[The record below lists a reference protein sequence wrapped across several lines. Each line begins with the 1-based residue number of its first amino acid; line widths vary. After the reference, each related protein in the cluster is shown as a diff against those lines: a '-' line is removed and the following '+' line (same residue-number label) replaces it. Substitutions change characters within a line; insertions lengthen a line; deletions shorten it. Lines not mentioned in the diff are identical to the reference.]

1 MKDPKHT
8 ASWSDTLT
16 LRVQYQE
23 SRTPLEDRKARLPST
38 AAGLVCGPP
47 VTNQPFQPVVTS
59 GDDLEHF
66 DSDGFPKDCEV
77 MRFSPSDLT
86 TLRSIPPT
94 SLVLLLTPV
103 MTPVMAKKAGT
114 TSEST
119 DPFEFF
125 GRELSKL
132 HHRLRHVPYVPK
144 VGLTKTHASFIE
156 QAAAIIVVNC
166 EPIDSDS
173 QSLASQYDFAKAVLK
188 EKLDYE
194 SECEDEDEVPLVLL
208 RFGPNGEE
216 SDDDDDDDCSGEH
229 SHRNMRF
236 SNVLYASNPTKSNVT
251 KAARLLFKA

>member
-1 MKDPKHT
+1 M
-8 ASWSDTLT
+8 
-16 LRVQYQE
+16 
-23 SRTPLEDRKARLPST
+23 PST
-38 AAGLVCGPP
+38 AAGLISGDPA
-47 VTNQPFQPVVTS
+47 TNQQFQPVVTS
-59 GDDLEHF
+59 SDDLEHF
-66 DSDGFPKDCEV
+66 DSDRLPKDCEV

-94 SLVLLLTPV
+94 ALVLLLTPV
-103 MTPVMAKKAGT
+103 LTPVMAKKAGT
-114 TSEST
+114 ISEST

-144 VGLTKTHASFIE
+144 VGLTKTHTSFIE

-173 QSLASQYDFAKAVLK
+173 HSLASQYDFAKAVLK

-208 RFGPNGEE
+208 RFEPNKEE
-216 SDDDDDDDCSGEH
+216 SDDDGDDDDCGGEH

-236 SNVLYASNPTKSNVT
+236 PNMLFASNPTKSNVM

>member
-1 MKDPKHT
+1 M
-8 ASWSDTLT
+8 
-16 LRVQYQE
+16 
-23 SRTPLEDRKARLPST
+23 EDRKVHSP
-38 AAGLVCGPP
+38 AAAIGLVSKVPA
-47 VTNQPFQPVVTS
+47 TNQPFQPVVTS
-59 GDDLEHF
+59 SDDLEHF
-66 DSDGFPKDCEV
+66 DSDCFPKDCEV

-103 MTPVMAKKAGT
+103 LTPVTAKKAVT
-114 TSEST
+114 FSEST

-144 VGLTKTHASFIE
+144 VGLTKTHTSFIE

-173 QSLASQYDFAKAVLK
+173 QNLASQYDFAKAVLK
-188 EKLDYE
+188 EKLDFE

-208 RFGPNGEE
+208 RFGPNEAE
-216 SDDDDDDDCSGEH
+216 SDDEPDDDGDREYP
-229 SHRNMRF
+229 HRNAEF
-236 SNVLYASNPTKSNVT
+236 PNVLYASNPTKSNVT
-251 KAARLLFKA
+251 KAARLLFEA